1 MLLELISNEE
11 DNGESEFVEKQ
22 SELEVWRM
30 CSYVEENMYE
40 YVRGRR
46 RVIAR
51 QNCDGWMYA

>member
-30 CSYVEENMYE
+30 
-40 YVRGRR
+40 
-46 RVIAR
+46 
-51 QNCDGWMYA
+51 